1 MGDDTLA
8 KLWPKAVSSIK
19 RDSRLRTELKTVN
32 GEEGEYWAWIDSSI
46 KAHDEKTTRVA
57 ALGNHK
63 ILDSL
68 LKIPFSGVLKN
79 QKPLNTEGPQQR

>member
-46 KAHDEKTTRVA
+46 KAHDEKPTRVA
-57 ALGNHK
+57 ALGN
-63 ILDSL
+63 SL
-68 LKIPFSGVLKN
+68 AIYSVF
-79 QKPLNTEGPQQR
+79 

>member
-46 KAHDEKTTRVA
+46 KAHDEKTTRVT
-57 ALGNHK
+57 ALGNIK
-63 ILDSL
+63 V
-68 LKIPFSGVLKN
+68 FG
-79 QKPLNTEGPQQR
+79 